1 MRARGPT
8 YWCWAN
14 SALHSRCHAEAYADG
29 VSIDVEVRLSPK
41 GVTQLFVGVYA
52 SGGIPLLEEVYDT
65 RSEETMTQALAWGV
79 VRARTTAALR
89 SPLVCRV
96 WDQR

>member
-1 MRARGPT
+1 MRARGPI
-8 YWCWAN
+8 YWSWAN
-14 SALHSRCHAEAYADG
+14 SSLHSRCHAEAYVDG
-29 VSIDVEVRLSPK
+29 VSIDVEVRLSTE
-41 GVTQLFVGVYA
+41 GLTQLFIGVYA
-52 SGGIPLLEEVYDT
+52 SEGMALLEEVYDT

-89 SPLVCRV
+89 SPLVDRL